1 MTSIVDICNSALNMI
16 GATNIIALNED
27 SKSARVCNQR
37 FANVRDA
44 VMRAHPWNCIVTRAS
59 LAADTETPA
68 FTFAYQYTLPTD
80 PYCLR
85 VLHLDYHD
93 LEYKVEGRKIM
104 TDESELNLVY
114 LARVEDP
121 NEYDMLLVEAMAAR
135 LAADI
140 SFNLANSSSL
150 TPVMWD
156 LYTKKLSE
164 ARFVDASEGTPGVL
178 TNGVAASGAL
188 QADVLINSRY

>member
-1 MTSIVDICNSALNMI
+1 MI

-93 LEYKVEGRKIM
+93 LEYE
-104 TDESELNLVY
+104 
-114 LARVEDP
+114 
-121 NEYDMLLVEAMAAR
+121 
-135 LAADI
+135 
-140 SFNLANSSSL
+140 
-150 TPVMWD
+150 
-156 LYTKKLSE
+156 KL
-164 ARFVDASEGTPGVL
+164 
-178 TNGVAASGAL
+178 
-188 QADVLINSRY
+188 

>member
-16 GATNIIALNED
+16 GATNIIALTED

-44 VMRAHPWNCIVTRAS
+44 VMRAHPWNCLIKRTTI
-59 LAADTETPA
+59 AADTETPA

-104 TDESELNLVY
+104 TDEGTLNLVY
-114 LARVEDP
+114 LARVTDP

-135 LAADI
+135 LAADV

-156 LYTKKLSE
+156 LYTKKLAE

-178 TNGVAASGAL
+178 TDGVAASGAL
-188 QADVLINSRY
+188 QSDVLINSRY

>member
-1 MTSIVDICNSALNMI
+1 MI
-16 GATNIIALNED
+16 GATNIIALTED

-44 VMRAHPWNCIVTRAS
+44 VMRAHPWNCLVTRTS
-59 LAADTETPA
+59 LAADSEAPA
-68 FTFAYQYTLPTD
+68 FTFAYKYTLPTD

-93 LEYKVEGRKIM
+93 IDFKVEGRKIM
-104 TDESELNLVY
+104 TDEGTLNLVY

-121 NEYDMLLVEAMAAR
+121 NEYDMLLVEAIAAR

-140 SFNLANSSSL
+140 SYNLANSSSL
-150 TPVMWD
+150 TPTMWQ
-156 LYTKKLSE
+156 LYSEKLSE

-178 TNGVAASGAL
+178 NDGVAASGAL
-188 QADVLINSRY
+188 QSDVLINSRY

>member
-1 MTSIVDICNSALNMI
+1 
-16 GATNIIALNED
+16 
-27 SKSARVCNQR
+27 
-37 FANVRDA
+37 
-44 VMRAHPWNCIVTRAS
+44 
-59 LAADTETPA
+59 
-68 FTFAYQYTLPTD
+68 
-80 PYCLR
+80 
-85 VLHLDYHD
+85 
-93 LEYKVEGRKIM
+93 M

>member
-1 MTSIVDICNSALNMI
+1 MI
-16 GATNIIALNED
+16 GATNIIALTED

-37 FANVRDA
+37 YENVRDA
-44 VMRAHPWNCIVTRAS
+44 VFRAHPWNCLVTRS
-59 LAADTETPA
+59 TIAADTDTPA

-104 TDESELNLVY
+104 TDEATLNLVY
-114 LARVEDP
+114 LARITDP
-121 NEYDMLLVEAMAAR
+121 NEYDMLLVEAIAAR

-140 SFNLANSSSL
+140 SYNLANSTSL
-150 TPVMWD
+150 TPTMWQ
-156 LYTKKLSE
+156 LYESKSFE
-164 ARFVDASEGTPGVL
+164 ARFVYATEGTPGSL
-178 TNGVAASGAL
+178 TDGVAPSGAI
-188 QADVLINSRY
+188 QSDVLINSRF

>member
-1 MTSIVDICNSALNMI
+1 MI

>member
-16 GATNIIALNED
+16 GATNIIALTED